1 MAAKTLTAEQ
11 KQALAALRKRMGGI
25 SEEKRTRLK
34 EQTTIRKAIREALSK
49 GPVTVPE
56 LAAAVQYPAEQVFWH
71 LMGMRKYGLVRETG
85 DADPY
90 VRYGLVESEKAA
102 QTPGKKATP
111 GAAAPSA
118 AH

>member
-34 EQTTIRKAIREALSK
+34 EQTTIRKAIREALAK

-56 LAAAVQYPAEQVFWH
+56 LAAAIQFPAEQVFWH

-85 DADPY
+85 DAEQY
-90 VRYGLVESEKAA
+90 VRYGLVESDKPAKISEKKVVPS
-102 QTPGKKATP
+102 T
-111 GAAAPSA
+111 AAAA
-118 AH
+118 TAH